1 MILMGV
7 FGVCVVDMLGLL
19 KYKYN
24 EMFVCSVIGFLV
36 VFVIGFVILNI
47 FVLWFMIVLFMF
59 VLLLIVVYGNCWLQI
74 SFVMLFMMVMM
85 FEEKFML
92 LQVFVNV
99 GWIFVGGFWYMYW
112 VMFVL

>member
-59 VLLLIVVYGNCWLQI
+59 VLLLIVVYGNCWL
-74 SFVMLFMMVMM
+74 
-85 FEEKFML
+85 
-92 LQVFVNV
+92 
-99 GWIFVGGFWYMYW
+99 
-112 VMFVL
+112 

>member
-1 MILMGV
+1 MVGVLLLVVLCLIVFYNWEFGFMILMGV

-59 VLLLIVVYGNCWLQI
+59 VLLLIVVYGNCWL
-74 SFVMLFMMVMM
+74 
-85 FEEKFML
+85 
-92 LQVFVNV
+92 
-99 GWIFVGGFWYMYW
+99 
-112 VMFVL
+112 